1 MPHSN
6 ISIFIPHMG
15 CKNNCSFCNQNVIS
29 STEIPPTAQDVTD
42 ILHSACENLSDPQN
56 TEIAFF
62 GGTFTALELSYMTE
76 LLEAAQP
83 FITKYKLLGIRIST
97 RPDCIHEDI
106 LLYLKMYNV
115 TAIEIGAQSMCD
127 HVLFANKRGHLPIDV
142 KNSAELIKEHGFEL
156 GIQMMTGLY
165 QSELEDE
172 IDTANRIIALAP
184 DTVRIYPIVVLKG
197 TRLEQLYLSGL
208 YKLPKFDEMVSLCA
222 DLLELFKFYDIKVIR
237 LGLHASTDMESQI
250 VAGYYHPAFREI
262 CESIL
267 FRRRIEQEIIGDNS
281 YVVYV
286 NPRDL
291 SKALGQKK
299 SNIAY
304 FNEMGKNIKIISDNF
319 ISENEILIK
328 KTVDKCI

>member
-29 STEIPPTAQDVTD
+29 NTQVPPSADDVTA
-42 ILHSACENLSDPQN
+42 ILNKACDTLSDPQN

-62 GGTFTALELSYMTE
+62 GGTFTSLDKSYMTA
-76 LLEAAQP
+76 LLKAAQP
-83 FITKYKLLGIRIST
+83 FINKYNLKGIRIST
-97 RPDCIHEDI
+97 RPDCIDEDI
-106 LLYLKMYNV
+106 LLLLKKYNV
-115 TAIEIGAQSMCD
+115 KSIEIGAQSMCD

-142 KNSAELIKEHGFEL
+142 KKSAELIKAHEFSL

-184 DTVRIYPIVVLKG
+184 ETVRIYPIVILKG
-197 TRLEQLYLSGL
+197 TRLEELYNQGL
-208 YKLPKFDEMVSLCA
+208 YKLPRFDDMVSLCA
-222 DLLELFKFYDIKVIR
+222 DLLELFRSNNINVIR
-237 LGLHASTDMESQI
+237 LGLHASTDMEPQI
-250 VAGYYHPAFREI
+250 VAGYYHPAFCEI
-262 CESIL
+262 CESVL
-267 FRRRIEQEIIGDNS
+267 FRRKIEREIIGDEA
-281 YVVYV
+281 YIVYV
-286 NPRDL
+286 NPKDL
-291 SKALGQKK
+291 SKALGHKK

-304 FNEMGKNIKIISDNF
+304 FKEMGKNVIIISDSF
-319 ISENEILIK
+319 IHKNEILIK